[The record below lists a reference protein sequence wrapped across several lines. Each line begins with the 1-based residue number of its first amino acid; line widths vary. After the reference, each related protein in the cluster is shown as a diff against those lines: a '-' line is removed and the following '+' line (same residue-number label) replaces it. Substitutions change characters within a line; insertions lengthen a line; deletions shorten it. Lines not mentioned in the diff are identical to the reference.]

1 VRAPSR
7 PLLLSPPTV
16 GPRERER
23 LLQAFDSGWIAPAG
37 PDLPA
42 FEAEVAELTGR
53 RRAVAV
59 GSGTAALHLALLA
72 AGVGPGDEVLVPSF
86 TFAASANPVVHAG
99 ARPVFVDSSPGTWT
113 LDPDLVTEEL
123 RTAARRGRPVKA
135 VVAVDIYGQCADY
148 VPLAQACDR
157 YGAVLV
163 EDAAEALGADHRG
176 RPAGSFGASAVLSFN
191 GNKII
196 TTGGG
201 GMLVTDDD
209 ATADLARSL
218 ATQAREPV
226 AHYEHHRV
234 GYNYRLSNLLAAV
247 GRAQLETLA
256 ERVERRRQV
265 YALYARELAG
275 VPGLTM
281 MPLSPLGTSN
291 CWLTCI
297 LVDPETFGARAE
309 QVIDHL
315 GVREVE
321 ARRTWKPLH
330 LQRSFAGCRIAG
342 SAVAE
347 ALFDRGVSL
356 PSGFDLTDD
365 EVRWVAREVAA
376 AGTAVATA
384 RTQPAAVAAGTP

>member
-1 VRAPSR
+1 MTAPSR
-7 PLLLSPPTV
+7 RIHLSPPSV
-16 GPRERER
+16 GERERER

-42 FEAEVAELTGR
+42 FEAEVAALTGR

-99 ARPVFVDSSPGTWT
+99 AEPVFVDSSPGTWT
-113 LDPDLVTEEL
+113 LDPELVTQEL
-123 RTAARRGRPVKA
+123 RRAARRGRPVRA

-148 VPLAQACDR
+148 QPLAEACER
-157 YGAVLV
+157 YGATLI

-176 RPAGSFGASAVLSFN
+176 RAAGSFGAAAVLSFN

-201 GMLVTDDD
+201 GMLLTDDD
-209 ATADLARSL
+209 AAADLARSL

-226 AHYEHHRV
+226 AHYEHHRI
-234 GYNYRLSNLLAAV
+234 GYNYRLPNLLAAV
-247 GRAQLETLA
+247 GRAQLETLQ
-256 ERVERRRQV
+256 ERIERRRQV
-265 YALYARELAG
+265 YDLYARELAG

-281 MPLSPLGTSN
+281 MPLSPLGTPN
-291 CWLTCI
+291 CWLTCV
-297 LVDPETFGARAE
+297 LVDADRFGASAE
-309 QVIDHL
+309 DVVARLAGRD
-315 GVREVE
+315 VE

-330 LQRSFAGCRIAG
+330 LQRAFAGCRTVG
-342 SAVAE
+342 GDVA
-347 ALFDRGVSL
+347 ADLFARGLCL

-365 EVRWVAREVAA
+365 EVRWVARGVVE
-376 AGTAVATA
+376 AGETAQATA
-384 RTQPAAVAAGTP
+384 RSA

>member
-1 VRAPSR
+1 VTRSHR
-7 PLLLSPPTV
+7 RIHLSPPSV
-16 GPRERER
+16 GMRERER
-23 LLQAFDSGWIAPAG
+23 LLQAFDSGWVAPAG

-42 FEAEVAELTGR
+42 FEAEVAALTGR

-86 TFAASANPVVHAG
+86 TFAASANPVVYAG
-99 ARPVFVDSSPGTWT
+99 ARPVFVDSSRETWT
-113 LDPDLVTEEL
+113 LDPELVTQEL
-123 RTAARRGRPVKA
+123 RRAARRGRPARA

-148 VPLAQACDR
+148 LPLAEACER
-157 YGAVLV
+157 YGATLI

-176 RPAGSFGASAVLSFN
+176 RPAASFGALAVLSFN

-201 GMLVTDDD
+201 GMLLTDDD
-209 ATADLARSL
+209 AAADLVRTL

-226 AHYEHHRV
+226 AHYEHHRI

-247 GRAQLETLA
+247 GRAQLETLP

-265 YALYARELAG
+265 YALYARELAD

-291 CWLTCI
+291 CWLTCF
-297 LVDPETFGARAE
+297 LVDPQRFGASAE
-309 QVIDHL
+309 EVVARLAAGD
-315 GVREVE
+315 VE

-330 LQRSFAGCRIAG
+330 LQRAFTGCRTVG
-342 SAVAE
+342 GGVAE
-347 ALFDRGVSL
+347 DLFARGLCL

-365 EVRWVAREVAA
+365 EVRWVANEVTAA
-376 AGTAVATA
+376 RADAVSGRGASGLPA
-384 RTQPAAVAAGTP
+384 RSA